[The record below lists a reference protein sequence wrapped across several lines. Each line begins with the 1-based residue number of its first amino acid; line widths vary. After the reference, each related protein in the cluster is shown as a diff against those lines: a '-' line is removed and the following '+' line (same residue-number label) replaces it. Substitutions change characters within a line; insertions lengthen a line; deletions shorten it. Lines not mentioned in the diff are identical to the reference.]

1 MIFRN
6 VVCLHMRYDL
16 IAQQN
21 IQKPLLCLRWVEVRQ
36 MKAHHSVPSW
46 PCLPLL
52 EPPVPFA
59 LAFSLFSSFFM
70 PFYGHT
76 APVSHFLPSPPD
88 GVVAHICTISTGNL
102 SEFDNDLMNLIM
114 IPMFWETGALDK
126 KSKST
131 GPSEAWA

>member
-1 MIFRN
+1 MLE
-6 VVCLHMRYDL
+6 VGGSK
-16 IAQQN
+16 AEEGA
-21 IQKPLLCLRWVEVRQ
+21 PLRPLCSFL
-36 MKAHHSVPSW
+36 ALS
-46 PCLPLL
+46 PLL

-70 PFYGHT
+70 PLYGHT

-126 KSKST
+126 KSKSK